1 MNFYACALRYDI
13 AYPVSRLS
21 QFSCRPT
28 EGSEKA
34 LAQVLA
40 YLNCTTDFAL
50 CGSGDSGLSVSTVE
64 TAMSNL
70 KHNSLGDVVDVYSD
84 SDHAGQRAEHSKSQ
98 SGMIILLN
106 KSPVYW
112 RSSKQVSTA
121 VSSATA
127 EIYSLSDCVKQAKL
141 YQWRAQEMG
150 LQVNNPICIKV
161 DNLQAKSFAR
171 GTCDETK
178 LRGTFDIRSDWV
190 QELRDAKE
198 VQVDYIHTSNNYADL
213 LTKSHTPVRFDQ
225 LVGMIGNKTVK
236 KLVQA
241 KALMVFAGMVQ
252 AA

>member
-1 MNFYACALRYDI
+1 
-13 AYPVSRLS
+13 
-21 QFSCRPT
+21 
-28 EGSEKA
+28 
-34 LAQVLA
+34 
-40 YLNCTTDFAL
+40 
-50 CGSGDSGLSVSTVE
+50 
-64 TAMSNL
+64 
-70 KHNSLGDVVDVYSD
+70 
-84 SDHAGQRAEHSKSQ
+84 
-98 SGMIILLN
+98 MIILLN

-171 GTCDETK
+171 GTCVETK

-198 VQVDYIHTSNNYADL
+198 VQVDYIHTSNNNYADL

-252 AA
+252 VA